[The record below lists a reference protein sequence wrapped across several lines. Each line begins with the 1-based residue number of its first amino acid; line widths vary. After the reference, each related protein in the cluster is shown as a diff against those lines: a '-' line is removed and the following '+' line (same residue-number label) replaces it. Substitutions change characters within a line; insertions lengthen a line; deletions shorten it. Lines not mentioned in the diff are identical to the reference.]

1 MKIPQLGRPALMKIG
16 EKLRQ
21 HYETRVAERNPKLDM
36 LALIADAKLRD
47 DPYLK
52 GATFK
57 GRPL

>member
-1 MKIPQLGRPALMKIG
+1 MKTSQLDRPTLMKIG
-16 EKLRQ
+16 QTLRQ
-21 HYETRVAERNPKLDM
+21 YFETRVVERNPKLDM